1 MRLPRDAGNPRTGNL
16 MPAAAGDGGADVR
29 EPPSL
34 HNVRSVAA
42 IIAAHRD
49 YGRLYTDAS
58 LGASWEH
65 IGRLTHADRTG
76 AQTRYV
82 AEESRALDPLVA
94 HTAYAVPFMDARTV
108 AVVAHGLATAQRAS
122 GWRGADGLWS
132 ALAKRVVSAVY
143 TREFEPH
150 NLFAMGHAYAKA
162 GRTSPALSH
171 AINSTVHEL
180 HKPPA
185 ELERQLSMLR
195 QQKTKEVYPEQRG
208 AAARVAARAVQAS
221 AKATPLLLGDISAM
235 YSCDLGY

>member
-1 MRLPRDAGNPRTGNL
+1 MPAVAGGGGGAEVRRPPALPSLRDA
-16 MPAAAGDGGADVR
+16 
-29 EPPSL
+29 
-34 HNVRSVAA
+34 RSVAE
-42 IIAAHRD
+42 IVAAHRE
-49 YGRLYTDAS
+49 YGRLYTDSS

-65 IGRLTHADRTG
+65 IGRLAFRTG
-76 AQTRYV
+76 EARQYV
-82 AEESRALDPLVA
+82 AQESRALDPLVEHTA
-94 HTAYAVPFMDARTV
+94 HTVTFMDARTV
-108 AVVAHGLATAQRAS
+108 AIVAHGLATAQRAS
-122 GWRGADGLWS
+122 GWRGADALWD
-132 ALAKRVVSAVY
+132 ALAERAMWAVR
-143 TREFEPH
+143 TREFDPH
-150 NLFAMGHAYAKA
+150 SLVTMGQAYEKA

>member
-1 MRLPRDAGNPRTGNL
+1 
-16 MPAAAGDGGADVR
+16 MPAAAGGGDAEAR

-42 IIAAHRD
+42 IVAAHRD
-49 YGRLYTDAS
+49 YGHLYTDAS

-65 IGRLTHADRTG
+65 IGRLI
-76 AQTRYV
+76 

-94 HTAYAVPFMDARTV
+94 HTTHAVPFMDARTV

-122 GWRGADGLWS
+122 GWRSADGLWS

-150 NLFAMGHAYAKA
+150 NLVALGHAYAKA
-162 GRTSPALSH
+162 GRTSPALSY
-171 AINSTVHEL
+171 AINSTVHEF
-180 HKPPA
+180 HIGQDQTEPPKPPA

-195 QQKTKEVYPEQRG
+195 SQKTKEVYPEQRD